1 MDETRDILQR
11 LGRGDND
18 AFSALY
24 TLYSGK
30 CAGFIKALIHDGEVA
45 GDLTQ
50 DIFVKIWVRRKYVSK
65 VSSFESYLLKMA
77 KNAVL
82 DFSKRKGVSRRF
94 QEEAAVLSKELT
106 GEDGDYVEHSEF
118 IENLNRA
125 VSELPPQR
133 RRVFVMSRFQGLS
146 NPQIA
151 DLTGL
156 SIRTVETHIT
166 HALKHL
172 RKALEIRA

>member
-1 MDETRDILQR
+1 
-11 LGRGDND
+11 
-18 AFSALY
+18 
-24 TLYSGK
+24 
-30 CAGFIKALIHDGEVA
+30 
-45 GDLTQ
+45 
-50 DIFVKIWVRRKYVSK
+50 
-65 VSSFESYLLKMA
+65 MA

-82 DFSKRKGVSRRF
+82 DFSKRKDVSRRF
-94 QEEAAVLSKELT
+94 QEEAVLSKELT
-106 GEDGDYVEHSEF
+106 GEDGDYAEHSEF

>member
-30 CAGFIKALIHDGEVA
+30 CAGFINALIHDSEAA

-50 DIFVKIWVRRKYVSK
+50 DIFVKIWVRRKVVSK

-94 QEEAAVLSKELT
+94 QEEAVLLSKELT
-106 GEDGDYVEHSEF
+106 GEDGDSAEKAEFVE
-118 IENLNRA
+118 ILNRA
-125 VSELPPQR
+125 VSKLPPQR
-133 RRVFVMSRFQGLS
+133 RRVFVMSRFQGIS

-166 HALKHL
+166 HALKEL
-172 RKALEIRA
+172 RKALKIIV

>member
-1 MDETRDILQR
+1 MDETRDNLQR

-50 DIFVKIWVRRKYVSK
+50 DIFVKIWVRRRFVSK

-82 DFSKRKGVSRRF
+82 DFSKHKGVSRRF
-94 QEEAAVLSKELT
+94 HEEAVVISKELA
-106 GEDGDYVEHSEF
+106 GENEDYAEKSEF
-118 IENLNRA
+118 IEKLNRA
-125 VSELPPQR
+125 ISKLPPQR

-166 HALKHL
+166 HALKQL
-172 RKALEIRA
+172 RKALDIRA

>member
-50 DIFVKIWVRRKYVSK
+50 DIFVKIWVR
-65 VSSFESYLLKMA
+65 

-106 GEDGDYVEHSEF
+106 GEDGDYAEHSEF